1 MQLSKNTSIGKRSS
15 FLSILIKAGIVL
27 LIIIGVIILLGR
39 IDFPTPNKEIK
50 KIVPNEK
57 LKIVK

>member
-15 FLSILIKAGIVL
+15 FLNILIKAGIVL
-27 LIIIGVIILLGR
+27 LIIVGVIILLGR